1 MNKSESKLG
10 LYSRI
15 KKRLGTISQTVDLSR
30 QVGVLVVLC
39 FVGIYGTFRILSPQN
54 EAAQVRFIETR
65 GSEPEQHS
73 STAESQIKN
82 PFSGP
87 EYDSAVRLR
96 EASALG
102 MAVSLSVLSLNTETG
117 KLPGSVAEI
126 TRHLERARLLPPGIH
141 SKNGTIV
148 SEQSTFQI
156 AYRREPLSF
165 EVLAIPRSDQG
176 SQLLF
181 RFPLPQSE
189 PNTVLYFEALRDKA
203 IPAALSTTEQLS
215 ASGWKIRHW
224 RGDVMSL
231 NSATIDSL
239 KEQSAFLLNAL

>member
-1 MNKSESKLG
+1 MRKSEIKMG

-15 KKRLGTISQTVDLSR
+15 KQRLGAIKQSTDLSR
-30 QVGVLVVLC
+30 HFGVLVVLC
-39 FVGIYGTFRILSPQN
+39 FVGVYGTLRILSPQN

-65 GSEPEQHS
+65 GSESDKEL
-73 STAESQIKN
+73 STAEPLIKN
-82 PFSGP
+82 PFSGQ
-87 EYDSAVRLR
+87 EYDNAVRLK

-117 KLPGSVAEI
+117 RLPGSVTEI
-126 TRHLERARLLPPGIH
+126 TRHLERARLLPPGIRYN
-141 SKNGTIV
+141 SGTIV
-148 SEQSTFQI
+148 SEQSTFQL
-156 AYRREPLSF
+156 AYQREPLSF

-189 PNTVLYFEALRDKA
+189 PNTVLYFETLRDK
-203 IPAALSTTEQLS
+203 PFPVALSTTEQLS

-224 RGDVMSL
+224 RGDAMSL

-239 KEQSAFLLNAL
+239 KEQSAFLLNAR

>member
-1 MNKSESKLG
+1 MSKSENKLG
-10 LYSRI
+10 LFSRVRQ
-15 KKRLGTISQTVDLSR
+15 RLGSIRRSIDVSGHA
-30 QVGVLVVLC
+30 GVLVVLC
-39 FVGIYGTFRILSPQN
+39 LVGIYGTFRILSPQN

-65 GSEPEQHS
+65 GSESDEDL
-73 STAESQIKN
+73 STAQSQIRN

-87 EYDSAVRLR
+87 EYDNAVRLR
-96 EASALG
+96 ETSAFG
-102 MAVSLSVLSLNTETG
+102 MAVSLSVLSLNAETG
-117 KLPGSVAEI
+117 KLPGSVTEI

-141 SKNGTIV
+141 FNKGTIV
-148 SEQSTFQI
+148 SEQSRFQI

-203 IPAALSTTEQLS
+203 IPSALSTTEQLS

-224 RGDVMSL
+224 RGDAMSL
-231 NSATIDSL
+231 NSATVDSL
-239 KEQSAFLLNAL
+239 KEQSAFLLNAR

>member
-1 MNKSESKLG
+1 MSKSESKLG
-10 LYSRI
+10 LFSRVRQ
-15 KKRLGTISQTVDLSR
+15 RLGAIRQLIDVSR
-30 QVGVLVVLC
+30 HAGVLVVL
-39 FVGIYGTFRILSPQN
+39 FVVGIYGTFRILSPRN
-54 EAAQVRFIETR
+54 EAAQVRFIETG
-65 GSEPEQHS
+65 GSEPDKDL
-73 STAESQIKN
+73 STTESQIKN

-87 EYDSAVRLR
+87 EYDNAVRLR

-117 KLPGSVAEI
+117 KLPGSVAVI
-126 TRHLERARLLPPGIH
+126 TRHLDRARLLPPGIRY
-141 SKNGTIV
+141 KGGTIV
-148 SEQSTFQI
+148 SDQSTFQL

-203 IPAALSTTEQLS
+203 IPTALSTTEQLS
-215 ASGWKIRHW
+215 ALGWKIRHW
-224 RGDVMSL
+224 RGDTITL
-231 NSATIDSL
+231 NSATVDSL
-239 KEQSAFLLNAL
+239 KEQSAFLLNAR

>member
-1 MNKSESKLG
+1 MSKSENKLG

-15 KKRLGTISQTVDLSR
+15 KQRLGATRQTVVLSR
-30 QVGVLVVLC
+30 HMGVLVVL
-39 FVGIYGTFRILSPQN
+39 FVVGIYGTFRTLSPRN
-54 EAAQVRFIETR
+54 EAAQVRFIETG
-65 GSEPEQHS
+65 GSEPDQDS
-73 STAESQIKN
+73 STIESQIKD

-87 EYDSAVRLR
+87 EYDNAVRLR

-117 KLPGSVAEI
+117 KLPGNVAEI
-126 TRHLERARLLPPGIH
+126 TRHLEMARLLPPGIRYKGG
-141 SKNGTIV
+141 SIV
-148 SEQSTFQI
+148 SEQSTFQL

-189 PNTVLYFEALRDKA
+189 PNTVLYFEALPDKA

-224 RGDVMSL
+224 RGDAMSL
-231 NSATIDSL
+231 NSATVDSL
-239 KEQSAFLLNAL
+239 KEQSAFLLNAR

>member
-1 MNKSESKLG
+1 MSKSEIKFG

-15 KKRLGTISQTVDLSR
+15 KQWLGTTEQSIGLSQH
-30 QVGVLVVLC
+30 VGVLVVLC
-39 FVGIYGTFRILSPQN
+39 LVGIYGSFRILSPRN

-65 GSEPEQHS
+65 GSESDQDL
-73 STAESQIKN
+73 STAQSQIKD

-87 EYDSAVRLR
+87 EYDNAVRLR
-96 EASALG
+96 ETSALG
-102 MAVSLSVLSLNTETG
+102 MAVSLSVLSLNAETG
-117 KLPGSVAEI
+117 KLPGSVTEI

-141 SKNGTIV
+141 FNKGTIV
-148 SEQSTFQI
+148 SEQSTFQL

-189 PNTVLYFEALRDKA
+189 TNTVLYFEALRDKA

-215 ASGWKIRHW
+215 TSGWKIRHW
-224 RGDVMSL
+224 RGDLISL

-239 KEQSAFLLNAL
+239 KEQSAFLPNAR

>member
-1 MNKSESKLG
+1 MSKSESKLG

-54 EAAQVRFIETR
+54 EAAQVRFVETR
-65 GSEPEQHS
+65 GAESDKDS
-73 STAESQIKN
+73 SKAESQIKN

-117 KLPGSVAEI
+117 RLPGSVAEI

-141 SKNGTIV
+141 YNNGTIV

-156 AYRREPLSF
+156 AYRRQPLSF

-224 RGDVMSL
+224 RGDAISL
-231 NSATIDSL
+231 SSATVDSL
-239 KEQSAFLLNAL
+239 KEQSAFLLNAR

>member
-1 MNKSESKLG
+1 MIKSESKLG
-10 LYSRI
+10 LFSRI
-15 KKRLGTISQTVDLSR
+15 KQVLRAIRQTVDFSR
-30 QVGVLVVLC
+30 HVGVLVVLC
-39 FVGIYGTFRILSPQN
+39 FIGIYGTFRILSPQN

-65 GSEPEQHS
+65 GRESDQDL

-87 EYDSAVRLR
+87 EYGNAVRLR

-102 MAVSLSVLSLNTETG
+102 LAVSLSVLSLNTETG

-126 TRHLERARLLPPGIH
+126 TRHLDRARLLPPGMRYN
-141 SKNGTIV
+141 SGTVV
-148 SEQSTFQI
+148 SEKSTFQL

-224 RGDVMSL
+224 RGDTISL
-231 NSATIDSL
+231 NSATLDSL
-239 KEQSAFLLNAL
+239 KEQSAFLLNAR

>member
-1 MNKSESKLG
+1 MSKSENKLG
-10 LYSRI
+10 LFSRI
-15 KKRLGTISQTVDLSR
+15 KKRLGTTRQSIGLSQH
-30 QVGVLVVLC
+30 VGVLVVLC
-39 FVGIYGTFRILSPQN
+39 LVGIYGTFRILSPQN
-54 EAAQVRFIETR
+54 EAAQVRFIEAR
-65 GSEPEQHS
+65 DSEPDEDL
-73 STAESQIKN
+73 STAQSQIKN

-87 EYDSAVRLR
+87 EYDNAVRLR
-96 EASALG
+96 ETSAFG

-117 KLPGSVAEI
+117 NLPGSVGEI
-126 TRHLERARLLPPGIH
+126 TRHLERARLLPPGLRYN
-141 SKNGTIV
+141 SGTIV

-189 PNTVLYFEALRDKA
+189 PNTVLYFEALRDNA
-203 IPAALSTTEQLS
+203 IPAALSTTERLS

-231 NSATIDSL
+231 NSTTIDSL
-239 KEQSAFLLNAL
+239 KEQSAFLLNAR